1 MAMIIFK
8 VLLELFLHTHNCV
21 HIKRQWKKDKKEINK
36 GGRETSES
44 NLGTI
49 MQLLLATNLGT

>member
-1 MAMIIFK
+1 MVMIVFK
-8 VLLELFLHTHNCV
+8 VFLELFLHTHNRV
-21 HIKRQWKKDKKEINK
+21 HIKRQWKKDKKKINK

-49 MQLLLATNLGT
+49 MQLLLAMKLGT